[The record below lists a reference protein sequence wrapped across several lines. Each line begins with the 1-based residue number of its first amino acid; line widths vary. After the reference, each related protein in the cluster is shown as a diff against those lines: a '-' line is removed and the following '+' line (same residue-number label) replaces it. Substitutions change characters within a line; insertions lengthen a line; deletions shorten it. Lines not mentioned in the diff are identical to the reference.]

1 MPNVSSFYDAI
12 MNDAQS
18 LMEKQASASPEVLDS
33 ILQDSDLNEGE
44 LQKIANQL
52 EQMLQE
58 DPEDTDDDIDVE
70 GEEGNE
76 PTQDEPLDN
85 GEPVDEPVDGEGEE
99 QTAEVDEDGETD
111 DEPVDGEGEE
121 QTAEVDEEVF
131 AKLAAH
137 YDETQE
143 KYASAGL
150 GVADYAYDQM
160 GNPEDAQAVKL
171 ATLIGEKAEKLA
183 YVAEISP
190 YAVADDLLMAVADL
204 VAAEDETQGE

>member
-1 MPNVSSFYDAI
+1 MPNTSSFYDAI

-18 LMEKQASASPEVLDS
+18 LMEKQASADPEVLDG
-33 ILQDSDLNEGE
+33 ILQGSDLNEGE

-52 EQMLQE
+52 EQILQE
-58 DPEDTDDDIDVE
+58 DPEDIDDDDIDVD
-70 GEEGNE
+70 GEETDADAEAGNE
-76 PTQDEPLDN
+76 PTPDVDLDEGEGPDDNDDAGEENNDEP
-85 GEPVDEPVDGEGEE
+85 GEGGEE
-99 QTAEVDEDGETD
+99 QTAEI
-111 DEPVDGEGEE
+111 
-121 QTAEVDEEVF
+121 DEEAF

-137 YDETQE
+137 YDEMQE

-150 GVADYAYDQM
+150 SVADYAYDQM

-190 YAVADDLLMAVADL
+190 FAVADDLLMAVADL
-204 VAAEDETQGE
+204 VTAEDENQGE

>member
-1 MPNVSSFYDAI
+1 MPNTSSFYDTI

-18 LMEKQASASPEVLDS
+18 LMAKQASADPEVLSD
-33 ILQDSDLNEGE
+33 ILNDSDLNESD
-44 LQKIANQL
+44 LQKIATQL
-52 EQMLQE
+52 DQMLQE
-58 DPEDTDDDIDVE
+58 DPEDIDDDIDV
-70 GEEGNE
+70 GGDNAGNE
-76 PTQDEPLDN
+76 PTPDETLEDN
-85 GEPVDEPVDGEGEE
+85 GEGGEQQPADENDVDPETDPDNEEGSNDEGEE
-99 QTAEVDEDGETD
+99 QTAEFDEAD
-111 DEPVDGEGEE
+111 
-121 QTAEVDEEVF
+121 F

-160 GNPEDAQAVKL
+160 GCPEDAQAVKL

-204 VAAEDETQGE
+204 VTAEEETQGE